1 MIKRFLILIVGF
13 YFLALLQTSFFIHFP
28 LAGLVPNFI
37 LISVFL
43 INVLE
48 KPQKSSG
55 IFAGFIGGFFL
66 DIFSSN
72 PIGFYALI
80 LLGLSFSIKIIF
92 KKYVWEPAR

>member
-1 MIKRFLILIVGF
+1 MIKRFLILIAGF

-43 INVLE
+43 INILE
-48 KPQKSSG
+48 KPQKNAG

-80 LLGLSFSIKIIF
+80 LLGLSLLTKIIF
-92 KKYVWEPAR
+92 RKYVWAPVR

>member
-1 MIKRFLILIVGF
+1 MIKRLLILIAGF

-48 KPQKSSG
+48 KPQKSAG
-55 IFAGFIGGFFL
+55 ILAGFIGGFFL

-80 LLGLSFSIKIIF
+80 LLGLSLLIKIIF
-92 KKYVWEPAR
+92 RKYVWAPVG